1 MDNFAMNGED
11 KRDRCEEADE
21 TGDVMRGAGAR
32 PATEASKDD
41 ELVKIVLN

>member
-21 TGDVMRGAGAR
+21 TGEVIRGAGAR
-32 PATEASKDD
+32 PTTGDSKDV
-41 ELVKIVLN
+41 LVKQS